1 MEYLHTPVLVK
12 EVVKYLVHDPE
23 GVYVDGTAGTGG
35 HSAAILKRLA
45 GRGRLICLDRDPDA
59 VRLSKKRLATSGDKV
74 CVIQA
79 NFADLDGV
87 FKTLGIRKIEGVLLD
102 LGMSSY
108 QLEKSGR
115 GFSFSRGEPLDMRM
129 NPDNDLVASH
139 LVNDIPSKDL
149 EQILRDYGEEKNAKS
164 IVRAII
170 RERAKGP
177 IETSSQL
184 AGLIDAVS
192 PKSRRYRARH
202 PATRTFQALRIA
214 VNKELQNLDTFLN
227 KIPSLMALNGRL
239 VVLSY
244 HSLEDRRVKRTM
256 NEWEKPCS
264 CPPDFPHCV
273 CGKVPLFRRLFKK
286 GLKPSQ
292 EEIDK
297 NPRARSAIMRAAER
311 VSP

>member
-1 MEYLHTPVLVK
+1 MT
-12 EVVKYLVHDPE
+12 
-23 GVYVDGTAGTGG
+23 
-35 HSAAILKRLA
+35 

-59 VRLSKKRLATSGDKV
+59 VGLSKKRLATSGDKI
-74 CVIQA
+74 CFINA

-87 FKTLGIRKIEGVLLD
+87 LKDLGIRRVEGVLLD

-129 NPDNDLVASH
+129 NPENDLVASH
-139 LVNDIPSKDL
+139 LVNDIPPKDL
-149 EQILRDYGEEKNAKS
+149 EQILRNYGEERNARS
-164 IVRAII
+164 IVRAIV
-170 RERAKGP
+170 RQRAKSP

-214 VNKELQNLDTFLN
+214 VNRELQNLDTFLD
-227 KIPSLMALNGRL
+227 KIPSLLAVNGRL

-256 NEWEKPCS
+256 VEWEKPCS

-286 GLKPSQ
+286 GLKPGQ

-311 VSP
+311 VSQ

>member
-1 MEYLHTPVLVK
+1 MEYLHAPVLVK
-12 EVVKYLVHDPE
+12 EVVKHLVYDSE

-35 HSAAILKRLA
+35 HSAAILDRLA

-74 CVIQA
+74 CLIKA

-87 FKTLGIRKIEGVLLD
+87 FKDLNIRRVQGVLLD

-139 LVNDIPSKDL
+139 LVNDIPPKDL
-149 EQILRDYGEEKNAKS
+149 EQILRDYGEERNAKS
-164 IVRAII
+164 IVRAIV
-170 RERAKGP
+170 RERAKRP

-227 KIPSLMALNGRL
+227 KIPSLLALNGRL

-273 CGKVPLFRRLFKK
+273 CGKVPLFRPLFKK

-292 EEIDK
+292 NEIDK

>member
-1 MEYLHTPVLVK
+1 MEYLHAPALVK
-12 EVVKYLVHDPE
+12 EVVKHLVHDPE

-35 HSAAILKRLA
+35 HSAAILQRLA
-45 GRGRLICLDRDPDA
+45 GRGRLISLDRDPDA
-59 VRLSKKRLATSGDKV
+59 VRLSKKRLATSGHKV
-74 CVIQA
+74 CVIKA

-87 FKTLGIRKIEGVLLD
+87 FRDLSIRRVEGVLLD

-115 GFSFSRGEPLDMRM
+115 GFSFSKGEPLDMRM

-139 LVNDIPSKDL
+139 LVNDIPPKDL

-170 RERAKGP
+170 SERAKRP
-177 IETSSQL
+177 IETASQL
-184 AGLIDAVS
+184 AGLIEAVS

-244 HSLEDRRVKRTM
+244 HSLEDRRVKVTM

-292 EEIDK
+292 DEIDK

>member
-1 MEYLHTPVLVK
+1 LEYLHAPVLVK
-12 EVVKYLVHDPE
+12 EVVKHLVHNPE

-35 HSAAILKRLA
+35 HSAAILERLA

-59 VRLSKKRLATSGDKV
+59 VRLSKKRLATSSDKV
-74 CVIQA
+74 CVIKA

-87 FKTLGIRKIEGVLLD
+87 FKDLSIRRVEGVLLD

-129 NPDNDLVASH
+129 NPDNDLVANH
-139 LVNDIPSKDL
+139 LVNDIPPKDL
-149 EQILRDYGEEKNAKS
+149 EQILRDYGEEKNARS

-184 AGLIDAVS
+184 ADLIDAVS

-227 KIPSLMALNGRL
+227 KIPSLMAVNGRL
-239 VVLSY
+239 VVTL
-244 HSLEDRRVKRTM
+244 LPFT
-256 NEWEKPCS
+256 
-264 CPPDFPHCV
+264 
-273 CGKVPLFRRLFKK
+273 
-286 GLKPSQ
+286 
-292 EEIDK
+292 
-297 NPRARSAIMRAAER
+297 
-311 VSP
+311 

>member
-1 MEYLHTPVLVK
+1 MLVE
-12 EVVKYLVHDPE
+12 EVIKHLVHLPQ
-23 GVYVDGTAGTGG
+23 GIYVDGTTGTGG
-35 HSAAILKRLA
+35 HSEAILRKLA
-45 GRGRLICLDRDPDA
+45 GRGRLICLDRDPEA
-59 VRLSKKRLATSGDKV
+59 VNLSRKRLSALNDTVS
-74 CVIQA
+74 VIKA
-79 NFADLDGV
+79 NFADLDEV
-87 FKTLGIRKIEGVLLD
+87 MKDLSIRKVEGVLLD

-129 NPDNDLVASH
+129 NPESELTASHFVNDLFA
-139 LVNDIPSKDL
+139 KDL
-149 EQILRDYGEEKNAKS
+149 EEILIDYSEEKRARS
-164 IVRAII
+164 IVKAII
-170 RERAKGP
+170 RARAKGP

-184 AGLIDAVS
+184 AALIDAAS
-192 PKSRRYRARH
+192 PKSRRYKARH

-214 VNKELQNLDTFLN
+214 VNKELQHLDTFLD
-227 KIPSLMALNGRL
+227 KIPSLMATGGTL

-244 HSLEDRRVKRTM
+244 HSLEDRRVKRAM
-256 NEWEKPCS
+256 VEWEKRCS
-264 CPPDFPHCV
+264 CPPDFPRCV

-292 EEIDK
+292 EELDN